1 METVI
6 DRQMVA
12 EITTH
17 FQALNA
23 VIPLRPIRTEAEY
36 DKAVNALNQLLDVGA
51 GDEVHPLADLV
62 ATLGEIIGDY
72 DDAHYPNGDVT
83 PSAMLRFLMEQHN
96 LTQSDLPE
104 VGTQGVVSEILR
116 GIRDLNIRQIK
127 AVSARF
133 NINPAAFF

>member
-1 METVI
+1 MEAVM

-23 VIPLRPIRTEAEY
+23 IIPLRPIRMEAEY
-36 DKAVNALNQLLDVGA
+36 DKAVSALNQLLDVGA
-51 GDEVHPLADLV
+51 GDETHPLADLV

-72 DDAHYPNGDVT
+72 DDVHYPNGDVT

-127 AVSARF
+127 AISARF
-133 NINPAAFF
+133 SINPAAFF

>member
-1 METVI
+1 MEAVM

-12 EITTH
+12 EIITH

-23 VIPLRPIRTEAEY
+23 VVPLRPIRTAAEY
-36 DKAVNALNQLLDVGA
+36 DKAVRALNQLLDAGA
-51 GDEVHPLADLV
+51 GDEAHPLGDLV
-62 ATLGEIIGDY
+62 AMLGKIIGDY
-72 DDAHYPNGDVT
+72 DNVHHPNADVT

-104 VGTQGVVSEILR
+104 IGTQGVVSEILR

-127 AVSARF
+127 AVSTRF
-133 NINPAAFF
+133 NISPAAFI

>member
-51 GDEVHPLADLV
+51 GDEAHPLADLV